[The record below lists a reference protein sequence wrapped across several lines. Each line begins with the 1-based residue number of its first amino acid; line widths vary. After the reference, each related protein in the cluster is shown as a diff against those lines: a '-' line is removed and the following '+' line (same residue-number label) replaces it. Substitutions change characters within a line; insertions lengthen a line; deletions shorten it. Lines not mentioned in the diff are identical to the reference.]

1 MVTYFCA
8 WSLMESCCSPK
19 TTCCFKLLHFSE
31 HVINTSLPETGRIFT
46 AGIWCV
52 RNGWWFTLYSPRK
65 KYGTSLRSCSRKIC
79 GSIVSGHGHGHVI
92 ALGMTGEK
100 RWRQKTW
107 CGHSRRQ
114 NWIPQ
119 NPKVLLLN
127 RWHLFPAWTKPWT
140 WLVYDTQKASSR
152 CGPYLYVDSSKLDV
166 TKSDLEAIFKHQAFS
181 PRSHLPIVDCS
192 NAFFLGTCRFA
203 QSKSHCAP
211 KKTWGRM

>member
-140 WLVYDTQKASSR
+140 WLVYDTQKASSM
-152 CGPYLYVDSSKLDV
+152 CGPYLRTSCVRSNILMLLNLNWTKQKAISRQSSSTKPSHQDV
-166 TKSDLEAIFKHQAFS
+166 IYQL
-181 PRSHLPIVDCS
+181 
-192 NAFFLGTCRFA
+192 
-203 QSKSHCAP
+203 
-211 KKTWGRM
+211 